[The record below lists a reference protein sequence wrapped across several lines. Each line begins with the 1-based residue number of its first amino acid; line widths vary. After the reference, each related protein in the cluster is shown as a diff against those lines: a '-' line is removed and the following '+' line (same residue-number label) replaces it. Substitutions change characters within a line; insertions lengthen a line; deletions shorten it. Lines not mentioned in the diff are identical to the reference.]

1 MGIYREAAELLGM
14 TEGAEMESGTCPNC
28 GTSYVVT
35 EPGPVDVVAEWIAQ
49 SDSRLVYLEQA
60 TRDINARLIDLQKS
74 MRSLTE
80 TLTEFTPLA
89 RRAAKLFDNSR
100 VIKIREALN
109 GKGSIKRP
117 NS

>member
-1 MGIYREAAELLGM
+1 MGSIEERAA
-14 TEGAEMESGTCPNC
+14 MEHGTCPNC

-35 EPGPVDVVAEWIAQ
+35 SKDPLNAVTEWLDKAKTM
-49 SDSRLVYLEQA
+49 STDTELAL
-60 TRDINARLIDLQKS
+60 RDLNGRMVDLQKEV
-74 MRSLTE
+74 RAITE
-80 TLTEFTPLA
+80 ALTEFTPLA